1 MTQPRTGYASGT
13 AKSTELVSLLKW
25 RLVLAALLVTLIGG
39 AALAATLSS
48 GLADPP
54 RATNLIIDHATTAGL
69 VTDGQLQQ
77 PLVASL
83 RSYEFPITIEVA
95 AETSNRGQSAWGL
108 WLRSLTGL
116 HIFRLRA
123 DGYWSLLL
131 NGGWQ
136 QFIHIRPGE
145 NMLYLHIDP
154 QGNATFRI
162 NDEIAWTGNILP
174 DLLEW
179 GVIHDNIAPIH
190 WRSIRL
196 YSSG

>member
-1 MTQPRTGYASGT
+1 
-13 AKSTELVSLLKW
+13 
-25 RLVLAALLVTLIGG
+25 LA
-39 AALAATLSS
+39 
-48 GLADPP
+48 
-54 RATNLIIDHATTAGL
+54 
-69 VTDGQLQQ
+69 TDGQLQQ

-95 AETSNRGQSAWGL
+95 AETSNHGQSAWGL

-116 HIFRLRA
+116 HTFRLRA
-123 DGYWSLLL
+123 DGYWSMLL

-136 QFIHIRPGE
+136 QFIHIQPGE

-154 QGNATFRI
+154 QGNAAFRI

-179 GVIHDNIAPIH
+179 GVIYDTNAPINWH
-190 WRSIRL
+190 YIRL
-196 YSSG
+196 YAH